1 MEQVLGFK
9 TASVVGVPCLSAASV
24 WKIAVFAASRWQKT
38 TARRDLEPAVQ
49 QLAGEGSDAVQ
60 LLAPQPGSDG
70 YSGIHLPP
78 TDRVDVETYC
88 CELIKSISFA

>member
-24 WKIAVFAASRWQKT
+24 WKIAIFAASRWQKT

-60 LLAPQPGSDG
+60 LLARHNPVRMDTPEFTCRPRTGLTSRRTAV
-70 YSGIHLPP
+70 S
-78 TDRVDVETYC
+78 
-88 CELIKSISFA
+88 